1 MRSGSGE
8 RSQESE
14 VLIAVYQALIA
25 RHGTSLDLVWR
36 VPAFV
41 LTAETLIY
49 AGLFVIK
56 LRLALAVL
64 GALGALIAFLGAMT
78 MRRAHLSAKVDDH
91 LLDWYEERLLSDR
104 EFRLHH
110 SERIRERV
118 KDLPEVSGLEPLNI
132 RWIDRGVLRGTKGG
146 TAVIWMFLLLL
157 LGIGAIL
164 LAVILAVSPP
174 GQL

>member
-1 MRSGSGE
+1 LLTRLLTRLVGTGKTG
-8 RSQESE
+8 RDTYNDGRAKAQVSE
-14 VLIAVYQALIA
+14 
-25 RHGTSLDLVWR
+25 T
-36 VPAFV
+36 
-41 LTAETLIY
+41 
-49 AGLFVIK
+49 
-56 LRLALAVL
+56 
-64 GALGALIAFLGAMT
+64 
-78 MRRAHLSAKVDDH
+78 
-91 LLDWYEERLLSDR
+91 LDWYEERLLTHR

-174 GQL
+174 GQ